1 MPVQQPQLP
10 LPDGPGPHAMGTATG
25 TVPPS
30 TASVASPPPGPAY
43 KRASRKG
50 ATKRFAC
57 SYEDCN
63 KVYSRAEHLQRHQ
76 LNHDPKEI
84 YRCDFAGCEQQF
96 VRADLLSRHR
106 KRHSAS
112 YVPRNR
118 VPSFSTPKDHHD
130 LPTPGQSTSSQ
141 GQTPASSSSHQV
153 AIESRSIFQGAPHDA
168 AILLIPDSRSQQ
180 PQSQHQV
187 LPSLQHLQSHHQQH
201 QQQQGHH
208 SHHQGSSAMDQHASP
223 HWASPTSNISSA
235 HALPPKNGFFQQN
248 VTHGHIAGQQP
259 PLLPYN
265 PSVDFPSEDLAR
277 ENFAVWLFNPQD
289 YNCDLSVSHLPFL
302 DGGLESALNNNIH
315 YDYDSI
321 TSGHSQVD
329 STPTRV
335 TESDSDFI
343 TEARLQELSSLFF
356 AYNAKQL
363 RCRPNSL
370 RITEVVDKS
379 GCGTMPVLNLD
390 MTRDCLQEYWDHV
403 SARLPIVHQPTFS
416 YNKCSVY
423 LLLVMIALGAAS
435 LRMRNCGDC
444 YTHYDVVA
452 DIIVLGVR
460 LDILGTEEAIPPIAL
475 WVAQAL
481 VLLEF
486 YEKLYSSRLLHE
498 RAQTYHPVTL
508 NLLRRGSPLIGRSG
522 SESPPEPTGSA
533 DYNGNSTQSVTNLDS
548 RTWWSR
554 WAQTESMHRVVFA
567 AFMLDITHAAM
578 FGHKADMVP
587 YEIQLPLPCDDNLW
601 SASNPDNVRQLDQ
614 NLRMYGV
621 KPVSFLEGLKLAI
634 HGKEVMTHSFGRM
647 IIMSG
652 LLSVGW
658 HLRRKETHN
667 LMDLTKIPN
676 SKSDSWKMTLLSA
689 FDQWKAY
696 FDKAQ
701 GSLGGSNMVDP
712 IVPYAGSNGP
722 IQSAAVLY
730 HLAQFS
736 LFADILDC
744 QILAGA
750 KRLLGKKISDQ
761 AYLKVVPK
769 MKAWASM
776 PGTRHAILHAYKV
789 LHCILVD
796 PRGNKG
802 EQNWQNKGHGLP
814 PMTMQPYSCRNEPD
828 PHRPWIM
835 YYAALSIWAFVRAS
849 TLTSPAPVSSI
860 PSRSRKPEQVNFN
873 RVAAYLS
880 KVAALSELPESAASG
895 LKDGLPELLDVLCSV
910 LYEANSELLKEACE
924 RLTCCKN
931 ILTSEQ

>member
-1 MPVQQPQLP
+1 M
-10 LPDGPGPHAMGTATG
+10 
-25 TVPPS
+25 
-30 TASVASPPPGPAY
+30 AS
-43 KRASRKG
+43 
-50 ATKRFAC
+50 
-57 SYEDCN
+57 
-63 KVYSRAEHLQRHQ
+63 
-76 LNHDPKEI
+76 
-84 YRCDFAGCEQQF
+84 
-96 VRADLLSRHR
+96 
-106 KRHSAS
+106 
-112 YVPRNR
+112 
-118 VPSFSTPKDHHD
+118 
-130 LPTPGQSTSSQ
+130 
-141 GQTPASSSSHQV
+141 
-153 AIESRSIFQGAPHDA
+153 
-168 AILLIPDSRSQQ
+168 
-180 PQSQHQV
+180 
-187 LPSLQHLQSHHQQH
+187 
-201 QQQQGHH
+201 
-208 SHHQGSSAMDQHASP
+208 
-223 HWASPTSNISSA
+223 
-235 HALPPKNGFFQQN
+235 
-248 VTHGHIAGQQP
+248 QQP

-265 PSVDFPSEDLAR
+265 TNVDFSGDDLAR

-289 YNCDLSVSHLPFL
+289 YNCDLGVSQLPFL
-302 DGGLESALNNNIH
+302 DGGLESALNNSIH

-321 TSGHSQVD
+321 TSGRSQVD

-343 TEARLQELSSLFF
+343 TEARLQEISSLFF

-363 RCRPNSL
+363 RDYPNGL

-390 MTRDCLQEYWDHV
+390 MTRDCLQEFWDHV

-423 LLLVMIALGAAS
+423 LLMVMIALGAAS
-435 LRMRNCGDC
+435 LRMRNSGDC

-452 DIIVLGVR
+452 DYIVLGVR
-460 LDILGTEEAIPPIAL
+460 LDIFDTRDAVPPIAL

-481 VLLEF
+481 LLVEF
-486 YEKLYSSRLLHE
+486 YEKLYSSRRLHE
-498 RAQTYHPVTL
+498 RAQIFHEATL

-533 DYNGNSTQSVTNLDS
+533 DYNGHTHSGTSLDS
-548 RTWWSR
+548 RTWWAR
-554 WAQTESMHRVVFA
+554 WAQTESMRRVVFA

-578 FGHKADMVP
+578 FGHKANMVP

-621 KPVSFLEGLKLAI
+621 KQVSFLEGLKLAI

-676 SKSDSWKMTLLSA
+676 SKSDGWKMTLLSA

-712 IVPYAGSNGP
+712 IEPYSSSNGP

-730 HLAQFS
+730 HLAHFS

-744 QILAGA
+744 QILGGA
-750 KRLLGKKISDQ
+750 KRLLGQKITDQ
-761 AYLKVVPK
+761 RYTMIVPK

-802 EQNWQNKGHGLP
+802 EQNWQNKSNGLP
-814 PMTMQPYSCRNEPD
+814 PITMQPYSCRNEPD

-835 YYAALSIWAFVRAS
+835 YIAALSIWGFVRAS
-849 TLTSPAPVSSI
+849 TLTSAAPLSNI
-860 PSRSRKPEQVNFN
+860 RSCLRKPEQGNFN

-880 KVAALSELPESAASG
+880 KVAALSELPESAVTG
-895 LKDGLPELLDVLCSV
+895 LKDGLPELLDLLCSV

-924 RLTCCKN
+924 RLTCCKD